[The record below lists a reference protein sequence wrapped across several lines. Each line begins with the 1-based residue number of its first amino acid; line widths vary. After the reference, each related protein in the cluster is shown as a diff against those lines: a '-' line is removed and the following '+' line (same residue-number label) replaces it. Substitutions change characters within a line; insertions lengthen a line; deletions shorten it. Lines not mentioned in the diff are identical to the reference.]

1 MNIYLSEVET
11 AFKNHADPEN
21 AKGQKAYMRNQ
32 FDFLG
37 ITSPIRKEIQRPFFR
52 KENLPPKAELED
64 IVKTLWNKLER
75 EFQYFAMELAN
86 KYSKQFDIND
96 IDWFEWMIT
105 HKSWWDTVDDVAPRL
120 MGDYF
125 KRFPDQRDK
134 RIASWLKTNNIWLKR
149 SALLF
154 QLRYKAEMDTEFLT
168 YVINSLLGSKEFF
181 INKAIGWILRQ
192 YSKSHPQWVID
203 FVNRTELE
211 PLSRREALK
220 VIERKRMM

>member
-1 MNIYLSEVET
+1 MNVYLSEVET
-11 AFKNHADPEN
+11 AFKNHADPAN
-21 AKGQKAYMRNQ
+21 AVGQKAYMRNQ

-37 ITSPIRKEIQRPFFR
+37 IKSPIRKEIQRPFFR
-52 KENLPPKAELED
+52 KENLPPKEALEG
-64 IVKTLWNKLER
+64 IVKTLWNMPER

-86 KYSKQFDIND
+86 KYSSEFVVDD
-96 IDWFEWMIT
+96 IDLFEWMIT

-125 KRFPDQRDK
+125 MLFPDQRKK
-134 RIASWLKTNNIWLKR
+134 RVDLWLKTNNIWLKR

-154 QLRYKAEMDTEFLT
+154 QLRYKEEMDTEFLT

-203 FVNRTELE
+203 FVNQTKLE

-220 VIERKRMM
+220 VINRKGWI

>member
-1 MNIYLSEVET
+1 MNSYVSEVET

-21 AKGQKAYMRNQ
+21 AEGQKAYMRNQ

-37 ITSPIRKEIQRPFFR
+37 IKSPIRKEIQQSFLR
-52 KENLPPKAELED
+52 KKNLPPKEELEN
-64 IVKTLWNKLER
+64 IVKSLWDKPQR
-75 EFQYFAMELAN
+75 EFQYFALELAD
-86 KYSKQFDIND
+86 KYTRQVEAEDI
-96 IDWFEWMIT
+96 ILFEWMVT
-105 HKSWWDTVDDVAPRL
+105 HKSWWDTVDFVAPRL

-125 KRFPDQRDK
+125 KLFPDLRDK
-134 RIASWLKTNNIWLKR
+134 KVEAWLNSENRWLMR

-154 QLRYKAEMDTEFLT
+154 QLKYNAKLDTLFLEH
-168 YVINSLLGSKEFF
+168 VINSLLGSKEFF

-203 FVNRTELE
+203 FVNRTNLD

-220 VIERKRMM
+220 VIERKGG